1 MSGKINDLTLE
12 NYIKYFILIS
22 TILISSCSTHRVQ
35 YGKGVKKPVSIEE
48 NTVNLSHQFFLIGD
62 AGNADEP
69 KSIETLALLKNRI
82 EKADSASTLL
92 FLGDNIYP
100 NGMPAEKDSDER
112 KQAEIKLQNQ
122 IDLLQNYKGN
132 MIFIPGNH
140 DWYHGLKGLQEQEKF
155 VKDKIGKKKSFLP
168 RKSCGIDHNDINEKL
183 AMIVI
188 DSQWFLEDWD
198 RYAQINEECDIKT
211 REDFLEE
218 FESYLN
224 KYQNQTT
231 IVAIH
236 HPVMSNGTHGGQFSL
251 RKQLFPL
258 ESDIPLPVFGSII
271 NFIRKTSGISPQ
283 DIQNNVYRTL
293 TDRIIT
299 LLEDRNNVIFV
310 SGHEHNLQYIQKD
323 NIKQI
328 ISGSGSKTEA
338 ARAIY
343 ENDFSYGGNGY
354 AVLSVYEKG
363 NSIVNYYGNEN
374 GEEKLLFTHEVI
386 STPEEVKA
394 YVFNPDFSEK
404 KETQIYTNDLTN
416 KSKGYK
422 FFFGEHYR
430 NYYSLPIQATVLDLT
445 MHKGGLS
452 PVRSGGGHQSR
463 SLRLVNPEGK
473 EYVMRAVK
481 KSATRFLQAVAF
493 KDQYVEKDFENT
505 YTEEFLLDFYTTT
518 HPFYPFVIGE
528 LAAPLGL
535 YHSNPQ
541 LFYIPKQNVLQEFN
555 EEYGD
560 ELYMVEERPMKK
572 FSDEASFGKPDDI
585 IGTDE
590 LLANIRSDEKYKID
604 EKMYIRA
611 RLFDML
617 LGDWDRHSDQWRW
630 AEFEE
635 NGSVVYR
642 PIARDRD
649 QVFPKYD
656 GFLLNLVMRIP
667 ALKHMQPFT
676 ENIRNVKWF
685 NMEPYP
691 MDLAFTKNSTKKDW
705 IAEASY
711 IIENLTDEIIDN
723 SFQNLPDEV
732 KDGNLGEIKKT
743 LKIRKPKLIDYAE
756 EYYKVLS
763 RTVLLTGTDK
773 DDKFVITRLPK
784 GETKVQIYRLKK
796 NVEELFFEKNYFK
809 HETKEIWIYGLND
822 KDIFEVSGKPQN
834 PITLRLI
841 GGMNADTY
849 SVENGRKVRIYDF
862 YDKKDDLTQA
872 KKARKYLSND
882 YELNSYD
889 YRKPHYNKFT
899 GLPSAGYNPD
909 DGVKL
914 GMNFTYTVNGFD
926 RNPFTRKHNLSANYY
941 FATGGYEVT
950 YTGTFAK
957 FIGKWNLELMAG
969 FTSPT
974 FSTNFFGYGNETETY
989 EDELG
994 MDYNRVRMQ
1003 VLKISPSIYK
1013 VGRNNTRFTLKTGF
1027 EDILVSRT
1035 EGRITEFSP
1044 EINPEVF
1051 DHQYFGEAGAKFTF
1065 RNYDNLSLPTMGMLL
1080 ELEGYWKTNLDD
1092 TKKSFPYLAGAL
1104 GFTHKITTNE
1114 ILTFATLF
1122 RGKTIFNDEFEF
1134 HQAATV
1140 GGDMDLRG
1148 YRQGRFSG
1156 RHSFSQSSDLR
1167 LMIGKTKNTFIPMK
1181 FGILLGYDYGRI
1193 WIDDENSTKW
1203 HTSYGGGIWLNGV
1216 GIVTGKVNY
1225 FYGDDGGR
1233 ISAGLNFAF

>member
-12 NYIKYFILIS
+12 NYIKYFILIF
-22 TILISSCSTHRVQ
+22 TILISSCSTHKVQ
-35 YGKGVKKPVSIEE
+35 YGKGITKPFSNEE
-48 NTVNLSHQFFLIGD
+48 NSDELMHQFFLIGD

-69 KSIETLALLKNRI
+69 KSIETLSLLKNRI

-100 NGMPAEKDSDER
+100 NGMPAELDTEER
-112 KQAEIKLQNQ
+112 KQSEIKLQNQ
-122 IDLLQNYKGN
+122 IDLKGN
-132 MIFIPGNH
+132 FKGNLIFIPGNH
-140 DWYHGLKGLQEQEKF
+140 DWYYGLKGLQEQEKF
-155 VKDKIGKKKSFLP
+155 VKEKLGKKKSFLP
-168 RKSCGIDHNDINEKL
+168 RKSCGIDHIEFNENL

-188 DSQWFLEDWD
+188 DSQWFLENWD
-198 RYAQINEECDIKT
+198 RYQNINEECDIKS

-218 FESYLN
+218 FEGYLN
-224 KYQNQTT
+224 DFQDKTT

-236 HPVMSNGTHGGQFSL
+236 HPIISNGTHGGQFSL

-258 ESDIPLPVFGSII
+258 ESDIPLPVLGSLI
-271 NFIRKTSGISPQ
+271 NLIRKTSGASPQ
-283 DIQNNVYRTL
+283 DIQNNIYRTL
-293 TDRIIT
+293 NNRITT
-299 LLEDRNNVIFV
+299 LIEDRQNVIFI
-310 SGHEHNLQYIQKD
+310 SGHEHNLQYIEKD

-328 ISGSGSKTEA
+328 ISGSGSKTES
-338 ARAIY
+338 ARAIDK
-343 ENDFSYGGNGY
+343 NDFSYGGNGY
-354 AVLSVYEKG
+354 AVLNIYTKG
-363 NSIVNYYGNEN
+363 NAVVNYYGNEN
-374 GEEKLLFTHEVI
+374 GEEKLLFTHEII
-386 STPEEVKA
+386 SKTKEIKA
-394 YVFNPDFSEK
+394 YAFNPSFSEK
-404 KETQIYTNDLTN
+404 KETQIYTNELTT
-416 KSKGYK
+416 KSSGYK
-422 FFFGEHYR
+422 FFFGEHFR
-430 NYYSLPIQATVLDLT
+430 NYYSSPIQASVLDLT
-445 MHKGGLS
+445 NYKGGLS
-452 PVRSGGGHQSR
+452 PVKSGGGHQSR
-463 SLRLVNPEGK
+463 SLRLTNPDGK

-493 KDQYVEKDFENT
+493 KEQYVEKDFENT

-518 HPFYPFVIGE
+518 HPFYPFAIGE
-528 LAAPLGL
+528 LADPLGL

-572 FSDEASFGKPDDI
+572 FIDEAIFGKPNDI

-590 LLANIRSDEKYKID
+590 LLANLRSDEKYQVD

-635 NGSVVYR
+635 NGAIVYR

-656 GFLLNLVMRIP
+656 GFLLSLVMRIP
-667 ALKHMQPFT
+667 ALKHMQSFG
-676 ENIRNVKWF
+676 EDIRNVKWF

-691 MDLAFTKNSTKKDW
+691 MDLAFTKNSTKEDW
-705 IAEASY
+705 IAEANY
-711 IIENLTDEIIDN
+711 IAENLTDEIIDN
-723 SFQNLPDEV
+723 SFQNLPEEV
-732 KDGNLGEIKKT
+732 KDKNLEEIKKL
-743 LKIRKPKLIDYAE
+743 LKIRKTKLKDYAE
-756 EYYKVLS
+756 EYYKVL
-763 RTVLLTGTDK
+763 RKTILLTGTDK
-773 DDKFVITRLPK
+773 DDKFIITRLPK

-796 NVEELFFEKNYFK
+796 DREELYFEKNYFK
-809 HETKEIWIYGLND
+809 NETKEIWIYGLSDQD
-822 KDIFEVSGKPQN
+822 KFEVTGIPQN
-834 PITLRLI
+834 PILVRLI
-841 GGMNADTY
+841 GGNDEDAY
-849 SVENGRKVRIYDF
+849 AVESGKKVRIYDF
-862 YDKKDDLTQA
+862 YNKKDDLSEA
-872 KKARKYLSND
+872 KKARRYLSND
-882 YELNSYD
+882 YELNNYD
-889 YRKPHYNKFT
+889 YRKPIYNKFT

-926 RNPFTRKHNLSANYY
+926 RDPFTRRYNLLANYY
-941 FATGGYEVT
+941 FATGGYELT

-957 FIGKWNLELMAG
+957 FIGKWNLELIAG

-974 FSTNFFGYGNETETY
+974 FSTNFFGYGNETETF

-1003 VLKISPSIYK
+1003 SLKISPSIYK
-1013 VGRNNTRFTLKTGF
+1013 VGRNNTRLSFKTSF

-1065 RNYDNLSLPTMGMLL
+1065 KNYDNLSLPTTGMLF
-1080 ELEGYWKTNLDD
+1080 ELEGYWKTNLED
-1092 TKKSFPYLAGAL
+1092 TKKSFPYLRGAV
-1104 GFTHKITTNE
+1104 GFTHKITSSE
-1114 ILTFATLF
+1114 LLTFATLF
-1122 RGKTIFNDEFEF
+1122 RGKTIFNDHYEF

-1148 YRQGRFSG
+1148 YRQGRFTG
-1156 RHSFSQSSDLR
+1156 RHSYSQSTDLR
-1167 LMIGKTKNTFIPMK
+1167 LFIGKTKNTFIPMK
-1181 FGILLGYDYGRI
+1181 YGIHLGYDYGRV
-1193 WIDDENSTKW
+1193 WMDEENSTKW
-1203 HTSYGGGIWLNGV
+1203 HQSFGGGIWLNGV
-1216 GIVTGKVNY
+1216 NMITGSVNY
-1225 FYGDDGGR
+1225 FYGANGGR
-1233 ISAGLNFAF
+1233 ISAGLNFGF